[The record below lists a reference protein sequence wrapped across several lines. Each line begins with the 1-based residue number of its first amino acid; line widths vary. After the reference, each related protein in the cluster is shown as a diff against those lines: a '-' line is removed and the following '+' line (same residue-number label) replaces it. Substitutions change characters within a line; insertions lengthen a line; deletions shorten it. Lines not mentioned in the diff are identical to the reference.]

1 MRRILTAAGAAL
13 LASITIS
20 AQEPQAPSSSE
31 PRVAAKLAQAG
42 AAARV
47 ALETRVTPGKPY
59 SADATTEF
67 MQVLGDGNRIVRKT
81 AARLYRDSEGRT
93 RREESS
99 ESGGGPDGGS
109 VVITDPAAGVSFILD
124 PKTRTAV
131 KAPGWFARGQAAGT
145 ANIAIAQRLEPKV
158 TVTTREDPTARPES
172 AAQFTV
178 AERGGAVSTFT
189 LADGG
194 LFSAYV
200 NQGTTDRED
209 LGEQVFEGV
218 NARGTRTTTVI
229 AAGAI
234 GNEQPIT
241 IVSEQWFSPDLELL
255 VLTRHHDPRVGETTY
270 RVTNISRDEP
280 DRALFQP
287 PPDFAVKGP
296 KF

>member
-1 MRRILTAAGAAL
+1 MKRILTATSATL
-13 LASITIS
+13 LASIAIS
-20 AQEPQAPSSSE
+20 AQQPQAPLGSE
-31 PRVAAKLAQAG
+31 RRVAARLEQAG
-42 AAARV
+42 TAARV

-67 MQVLGDGNRIVRKT
+67 IQVLGDGNRIVRKT

-99 ESGGGPDGGS
+99 ENGGATAFGT
-109 VVITDPAAGVSFILD
+109 VVITDPTAGVSFILD
-124 PKTRTAV
+124 PKSRTAL
-131 KAPGWFARGQAAGT
+131 KAPGWFARGQGAGAA
-145 ANIAIAQRLEPKV
+145 NVAIAQRLEPKV
-158 TVTTREDPTARPES
+158 TDTAREDAAYRPD
-172 AAQFTV
+172 ATAQFTV
-178 AERGGAVSTFT
+178 AARGGEVSTFT

-194 LFSAYV
+194 LFNAYV
-200 NQGTTDRED
+200 NQGATNRED
-209 LGEQVFEGV
+209 LGEQAIEGV

-255 VLTRHHDPRVGETTY
+255 ILTRHHDPRVGETTY

>member
-1 MRRILTAAGAAL
+1 MTRILSAAIATL
-13 LASITIS
+13 VASTTMS
-20 AQEPQAPSSSE
+20 AQDPQASVGSE

-42 AAARV
+42 AMARV

-59 SADATTEF
+59 SADVSTEF
-67 MQVLGDGNRIVRKT
+67 IQVLGDGNRIVRKT

-99 ESGGGPDGGS
+99 DGGANDRGS
-109 VVITDPAAGVSFILD
+109 VVLTDPAAGVSFILD
-124 PKTRTAV
+124 PNARTAI
-131 KAPGWFARGQAAGT
+131 KTPGWFARGEAAVS
-145 ANIAIAQRLEPKV
+145 ANVAIAQRLESK
-158 TVTTREDPTARPES
+158 
-172 AAQFTV
+172 
-178 AERGGAVSTFT
+178 AERGGAVATFT
-189 LADGG
+189 LAEGG
-194 LFSAYV
+194 LFNAYV
-200 NQGTTDRED
+200 NQGTTNTED
-209 LGEQVFEGV
+209 LGEQAIEGV

-287 PPDFAVKGP
+287 PADFHIRVP